1 MSIERITNIM
11 NEQDTTQSEEICKA
25 TSEVQ
30 NATSVVETLDVAA
43 VTKSL
48 GVSRATV
55 LRWIRAGKLEGF
67 FRIGSKWLI
76 RKVDFD
82 ALINNKIN
90 KQL

>member
-11 NEQDTTQSEEICKA
+11 NEQETIQSPEVSKA

-30 NATSVVETLDVAA
+30 NATSVVEMLDVTS

-55 LRWIRAGKLEGF
+55 LRWISAGKLEGF

-82 ALINNKIN
+82 AFINKKIN
-90 KQL
+90 Q

>member
-1 MSIERITNIM
+1 M
-11 NEQDTTQSEEICKA
+11 NEQDTSQSTEICKA

-30 NATSVVETLDVAA
+30 NATGVVETLDVAA

-82 ALINNKIN
+82 ALINKKIN

>member
-1 MSIERITNIM
+1 M
-11 NEQDTTQSEEICKA
+11 NEPTETTTELIAS
-25 TSEVQ
+25 SEV
-30 NATSVVETLDVAA
+30 ETFDVKA

-55 LRWIRAGKLEGF
+55 LRWIQAQKIDGF

-82 ALINNKIN
+82 NFINRKINNA
-90 KQL
+90 Q

>member
-1 MSIERITNIM
+1 M
-11 NEQDTTQSEEICKA
+11 NDAEAPQQL
-25 TSEVQ
+25 
-30 NATSVVETLDVAA
+30 NATSVLETLDVKS
-43 VTKSL
+43 VTKCL

-82 ALINNKIN
+82 NFINGKIN

>member
-11 NEQDTTQSEEICKA
+11 NEQDTSQSAEVSRA

-30 NATSVVETLDVAA
+30 NASSEVEMLDVSS
-43 VTKSL
+43 VSKSL

-55 LRWIRAGKLEGF
+55 LRWIDGKKLEGF

-82 ALINNKIN
+82 AFINKKIN
-90 KQL
+90 RE

>member
-1 MSIERITNIM
+1 M
-11 NEQDTTQSEEICKA
+11 NEPTETTTEIIA
-25 TSEVQ
+25 SSEV
-30 NATSVVETLDVAA
+30 ETFDVKA

-55 LRWIRAGKLEGF
+55 LRWIRAQKIDGF

-82 ALINNKIN
+82 NFINRKIN
-90 KQL
+90 GTQ

>member
-11 NEQDTTQSEEICKA
+11 NEQETIQSTEVSKA

-30 NATSVVETLDVAA
+30 NASSEVETFDVAA

-76 RKVDFD
+76 RRVDFD
-82 ALINNKIN
+82 AFINKKIN
-90 KQL
+90 Q

>member
-1 MSIERITNIM
+1 MDD
-11 NEQDTTQSEEICKA
+11 NELPKQPNA
-25 TSEVQ
+25 TSEV
-30 NATSVVETLDVAA
+30 ETLNVAA

-76 RKVDFD
+76 RKTDFD
-82 ALINNKIN
+82 NFISRKIN
-90 KQL
+90 E